1 MYEVNL
7 SDEARTTAGQLPH
20 DAIKAFAEL
29 VDVLA
34 LQPFIGRLYRGPG
47 SDLRTISVA
56 GGELL
61 VVWLVIDSQQR
72 VEILRLL
79 WLGASTG
86 DAGPT
91 E

>member
-1 MYEVNL
+1 VYEVNL

-20 DAIKAFAEL
+20 HAIKALAEL

-34 LQPFIGRLYRGPG
+34 LQPFIGPLYRGPG
-47 SDLRTISVA
+47 SDLRTVSNA
-56 GGELL
+56 GSELL

-72 VEILRLL
+72 LEILRLV
-79 WLGASTG
+79 WLRASTG
-86 DAGPT
+86 DAGAA

>member
-20 DAIKAFAEL
+20 DAVKALAEL
-29 VDVLA
+29 VDLLT
-34 LQPFIGRLYRGPG
+34 LQPIIGRLYRGPG
-47 SDLRTISVA
+47 SDLRTISIA

-72 VEILRLL
+72 VEILRLV
-79 WLGASTG
+79 WLGASPE
-86 DAGPT
+86 DAGST
-91 E
+91 Q